1 MPGLSTAKLI
11 GFALAAAAILS
22 FVLLALHWKNTM
34 TERGQSLATICQ
46 ATRTASDLPKLK
58 CADTAKEIGMLGQ
71 ALADVKAKTAQ
82 AKADDAAHAKAVET
96 HQNAISQESSDDY
109 QKQLAVVRADYAR
122 RVRAAEA
129 AAHSSGGGSP
139 SVPGAAPSA
148 ARPDAAPAQAQ
159 LPAPD
164 ALTATEQAIQLKA
177 IQDWACKEGLAVGEC
192 EGR

>member
-1 MPGLSTAKLI
+1 MPSALTMKLI
-11 GFALAAAAILS
+11 GGLAGLLILGGL
-22 FVLLALHWKNTM
+22 VLGLKHYKSLA
-34 TERGQSLATICQ
+34 ESRGQSLATICQ
-46 ATRTASDLPKLK
+46 ATRDASDLPKLK

-71 ALADVKAKTAQ
+71 AIADTKAKTAQ

-109 QKQLAVVRADYAR
+109 QKQLAAVRADYAR

-139 SVPGAAPSA
+139 AVPGAAPSA

-177 IQDWACKEGLAVGEC
+177 MQDWACKEGLAVGEC